1 MRSGRPEF
9 SILSSAIDVVER
21 HGQLGRLN
29 HKVKLQHPSD
39 KPHQSQYDARVRDAL
54 TEACAFAW
62 ADLRGLGPPI
72 LSDAEGAPDVQ
83 LDTGVWVEAKAIH
96 NSDEDAERI
105 EEMLEG
111 REAAGGNVRPAGP
124 GLFNKLDSAFDDAA
138 KKFSR
143 VDSSGEIVFFN
154 ITAVDLPQLAAMDL
168 VLDQLAEWAEN
179 KESPE
184 STTRIV
190 ICYAYNWKEPIRD
203 PFAI

>member
-1 MRSGRPEF
+1 MQSKIARFLEEAFPSVARDPAPDCWVSKAMRSGRPEF
-9 SILSSAIDVVER
+9 SILSSAIDAVER

-29 HKVKLQHPSD
+29 DKVKLQHPSD

-72 LSDAEGAPDVQ
+72 FSDAEGAPDVQ
-83 LDTGVWVEAKAIH
+83 LDTGFWVEAKAIH
-96 NSDEDAERI
+96 SSDEDAERI

-111 REAAGGNVRPAGP
+111 REAAGGNVRPTGP

-143 VDSSGEIVFFN
+143 VDSCGDN
-154 ITAVDLPQLAAMDL
+154 GAAVWQPRRN
-168 VLDQLAEWAEN
+168 VVN
-179 KESPE
+179 
-184 STTRIV
+184 
-190 ICYAYNWKEPIRD
+190 
-203 PFAI
+203 F